1 MQCKAANLRRERERE
16 KKRRKK
22 KVLGLLRELYLSPPS
37 PISSNKNNHVIMENQ
52 FFDRYFFTD
61 ITCCLS
67 DVNITVNR
75 QRQKQ
80 RQRQMTFE
88 LTSNTFGLDIIKIK
102 GQQGADDKASSLC
115 L

>member
-1 MQCKAANLRRERERE
+1 M
-16 KKRRKK
+16 
-22 KVLGLLRELYLSPPS
+22 
-37 PISSNKNNHVIMENQ
+37 MENQ

-88 LTSNTFGLDIIKIK
+88 LTSNTFGLDIIKNK
-102 GQQGADDKASSLC
+102 RTTRSRRQSNVALFVT